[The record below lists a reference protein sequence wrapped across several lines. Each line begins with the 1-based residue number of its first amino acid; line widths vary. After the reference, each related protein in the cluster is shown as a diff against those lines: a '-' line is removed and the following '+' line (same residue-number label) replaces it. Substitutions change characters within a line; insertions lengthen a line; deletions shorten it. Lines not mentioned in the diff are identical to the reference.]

1 MDWEHGADT
10 HHDVAS
16 TRIVVSIIQ
25 GTHLGLGFVFEVQL
39 HTLYTHVTAP
49 CGEVKEV

>member
-10 HHDVAS
+10 HRDTAS
-16 TRIVVSIIQ
+16 TRSVLSIFQ

-39 HTLYTHVTAP
+39 HSLYTHIAAP
-49 CGEVKEV
+49 WGEAKEV

>member
-1 MDWEHGADT
+1 MDWDTGAGT
-10 HHDVAS
+10 YHELAS
-16 TRIVVSIIQ
+16 TRNVVSIIQ

-49 CGEVKEV
+49 

>member
-1 MDWEHGADT
+1 MDWGHGADT
-10 HHDVAS
+10 HRYAAS
-16 TRIVVSIIQ
+16 TRNVVSIIQ

-49 CGEVKEV
+49 WGEAEEV